1 MKSFAD
7 IEKVCESTFE
17 SVAWLKKKKTKNSYI
32 AQVPVF
38 CIVYSQPTKTI
49 NHRVLM
55 RFHEP
60 LPFCHSKRIPTGYKI
75 FHQYIVCNFFH
86 YSQY

>member
-17 SVAWLKKKKTKNSYI
+17 SVTWLKKKKTKNWLHRSSSC
-32 AQVPVF
+32 VL
-38 CIVYSQPTKTI
+38 YSILNLPTKTI

-55 RFHEP
+55 RFHQP
-60 LPFCHSKRIPTGYKI
+60 LPFCHSKRILTGYKI
-75 FHQYIVCNFFH
+75 FHQ
-86 YSQY
+86 